1 MIMPNVT
8 LEEVEEALRRVPL
21 QRLPDVLT
29 FIEFLEYQA
38 EHEDEDAERDVDD
51 SSEDAALWAAVQANQ
66 AYKTKHPNDVI
77 IHESGE
83 DFLTATA
90 DL

>member
-8 LEEVEEALRRVPL
+8 LEEVEEALRRVPQ
-21 QRLPDVLT
+21 QRLSDVLT

-38 EHEDEDAERDVDD
+38 EQEDASADDASEDE
-51 SSEDAALWAAVQANQ
+51 ALWAAVQANQ
-66 AYKTKHPNDVI
+66 AYKTKHPHDVI
-77 IHESGE
+77 IHETGE
-83 DFLTATA
+83 DFLAATA